1 MFKNDNHKTFI
12 LKPGNVSDTGHV
24 EMKGKPNSNVD
35 KRNKITGALIQRRK
49 YNKDGDAY
57 KDMDAPHVN
66 VDFPHIHDISNG
78 SRNEFHKPMNKKERN
93 EYDKA
98 QKKRRGPYVKK

>member
-1 MFKNDNHKTFI
+1 MFKNENHLTYI
-12 LKPGNVSDTGHV
+12 LKPGYISDNGHV

-35 KRNKITGALIQRRK
+35 KRNKKTGALVQRRK

-66 VDFPHIHDISNG
+66 VDFPHIHEIENG
-78 SRNEFHKPMNKKERN
+78 LRKKHHKLMNKKEKR
-93 EYDKA
+93 EFIKA
-98 QKKRRGPYVKK
+98 QNKRRGPYVKK